1 MSKYNTDTATLNPIT
16 LTYGF
21 TFDTD
26 GIINEDNQAI
36 VKLDGDSM
44 PATTSIKPW
53 QSEFDPQ
60 HPDIPAGVGFEY
72 TEDNG
77 ITEIV
82 DDLSGSLSS
91 PTYLYPANSQSLM
104 PQFIVDL
111 YTATGIKTIAVK
123 GNVGGAEFLKHVDTI
138 NWQASPDGVLYGL
151 ALDAFNAAKVIA
163 GVDTPLFSIMMCGL
177 NDSGTTDPLL
187 SIRAAIFDFLD
198 RSLTDYGSSCQIRF
212 INLFS
217 VNPGA
222 RQVAV
227 ERFIADAVKLKDQ
240 RNVQICA
247 SQDSSY
253 DNEFMYGLSGD
264 GHDQTHFHQRGL
276 NLLGANIV
284 DYEFTPRF
292 DMNVRSGRFPYF
304 TNVSSTTV
312 TFNFKLL
319 VNYKTA
325 WTATVYWA
333 IYPYADANHTTAEIE
348 AGTGATAFG
357 SIDTVCEVD
366 ETISITGLTNNT
378 RYRVQMFAEIGSY
391 STAVFRTIN
400 FYTRTSGN
408 APETDAALARFS
420 NLDANWT
427 TKLTNWL
434 EKRLDWDQ
442 WENTDD
448 IWFNGLNNAADGKVS
463 IKGIIDP
470 VNLGTEPAFVA
481 NSGYRTTAHTG
492 TDRFNLQ
499 VNDFD
504 FPNYLSDDG
513 YYAINVWEDT
523 NQISSG
529 TFRAIFGC
537 SQSTNRQSRFG
548 VSYNSSSQKF
558 ITYSINAGN
567 GTIDH
572 PLGPSGIEV
581 NKLHIVKKCDTRSSS
596 LDAELV
602 IDGTTRFVEPSPAVS
617 AANTADWYMFCQNNY
632 VANPAISARS
642 SCGINYLEVG
652 KASLT
657 DHDFITLAAKEL
669 GIGI

>member
-1 MSKYNTDTATLNPIT
+1 MIKYNTNTAVENPVT

-21 TFDTD
+21 TFDTS
-26 GIINEDNQAI
+26 GVINEDNEAL
-36 VKLDGDSM
+36 VEYKGDSM
-44 PATTSIKPW
+44 LGTTSIRPW

-60 HPDIPAGVGFEY
+60 HPTIPVGVGFEY

-82 DDLSGSLSS
+82 DDVSGSLES
-91 PTYLYPANSQSLM
+91 PTYLFPANSQSLI

-111 YTATGIKTIAVK
+111 YAATGIKTIVLK
-123 GNVGGAEFLKHVDTI
+123 DSVGGAEFFKHVDTI
-138 NWQASPDGVLYGL
+138 NWQASPDGVLYDL
-151 ALDAFNAAKVIA
+151 SRDAFNAAKVLA
-163 GVDTPLFSIMMCGL
+163 GVDNALLSYMMCGL

-187 SIRAAIFDFLD
+187 SIRAAIIDYLG
-198 RSLTDYGSSCQIRF
+198 RSLTDYGSSFQMRF
-212 INLFS
+212 INVFS

-227 ERFIADAVKLKDQ
+227 ERFIADAVKLQDS

-276 NLLGANIV
+276 NLLGSNIV
-284 DYEFTPRF
+284 AYEFTPRF
-292 DMNVRSGRFPYF
+292 DMNVRSGRFPHF
-304 TNVSSTTV
+304 TNVASTSV

-325 WTATVYWA
+325 WIATVHWA
-333 IYPYADANHTTAEIE
+333 VYPYDDANHTTAEIE

-357 SIDTVCEVD
+357 SIDTLCEVD

-378 RYRVQMFAEIGSY
+378 RYRVQMWAEIGSY
-391 STAVFRTIN
+391 STPVFRTIN

-408 APETDAALARFS
+408 APETDVVLSKFSALNAEWITKIT
-420 NLDANWT
+420 NYVEKMLDY
-427 TKLTNWL
+427 
-434 EKRLDWDQ
+434 DQ

-448 IWFNGLNNAADGKVS
+448 IWFNGHNSSADKYISMKS
-463 IKGIIDP
+463 IINP
-470 VNLGTEPAFVA
+470 VNLGTDPAFVA
-481 NSGYRTTAHTG
+481 NSGLRTTTHTG
-492 TDRFNLQ
+492 TDRLNLQ

-529 TFRAIFGC
+529 TYRAMFGNT
-537 SQSTNRQSRFG
+537 QSTNRQSRLG
-548 VSYNSSSQKF
+548 VSYNSASQKF

-572 PLGPSGIEV
+572 PLGSSGIEV

-602 IDGTTRFVEPSPAVS
+602 IDGTTRYVEPSPAVS
-617 AANTADWYMFCQNNY
+617 VANTADWYMFAQNN
-632 VANPAISARS
+632 NGSISARS

-652 KASLT
+652 KASAI